1 MTRLNHGST
10 CDLFSSFSSNNY
22 YRPELL
28 LCTPGLPKK
37 VLKLH
42 RCCFSCQNNCK
53 TGVNHIFMH
62 YSFQPRIFSKE
73 SKITEL
79 NFGCKLQ
86 LWCNNLWY
94 VSQHPNVR
102 NRWLKCHKK
111 YFYIVYSGNNH
122 GKLLSVALID
132 CSIVSNNRT
141 YAWRN
146 QKESFH
152 LHAEYS
158 NRY

>member
-1 MTRLNHGST
+1 MWFI
-10 CDLFSSFSSNNY
+10 LFFFFQQLFVKKTWTTYMYS
-22 YRPELL
+22 RPSE
-28 LCTPGLPKK
+28 K

-42 RCCFSCQNNCK
+42 ICCFSCRKNCK

-122 GKLLSVALID
+122 GKTLSVALID

>member
-37 VLKLH
+37 SWNCTDVVFRAKK
-42 RCCFSCQNNCK
+42 NCK

-122 GKLLSVALID
+122 GKTLSVALID
-132 CSIVSNNRT
+132 CSIVSNI
-141 YAWRN
+141 
-146 QKESFH
+146 
-152 LHAEYS
+152 
-158 NRY
+158 